1 MKEMVFAY
9 VFLHKEQKHGF
20 TARNLMVKTNGSL
33 SDIFQL
39 WELLRRANVLTNIGK
54 YDLQTKIQKKSPMS
68 DKFKKNNTIQT
79 LITEWYDNYIIK
91 HRKHPQQIK
100 QQIDADIIPLLGNRE
115 LNELQTLDITKALD
129 IIVKRGSPVHANKVL
144 STLKQLFNYAVN
156 RGEIISNP
164 AANLRARDIGGVENT
179 QRSLSYIR

>member
-1 MKEMVFAY
+1 
-9 VFLHKEQKHGF
+9 
-20 TARNLMVKTNGSL
+20 
-33 SDIFQL
+33 
-39 WELLRRANVLTNIGK
+39 
-54 YDLQTKIQKKSPMS
+54 MS